1 MSLLEITS
9 ISASWERR
17 TWLDA
22 SIWLLAMALVAK
34 KLLSSSKY
42 RKPGESIGAGDP
54 SLMAARVEQE
64 TSFECRELL
73 KMMGGHTRTSQ
84 VLKQGVYHSAWNPSL
99 ALGAMI

>member
-54 SLMAARVEQE
+54 SLMGSSLSLEGWKDCDRRLLMAARVEQE
-64 TSFECRELL
+64 TSFEC
-73 KMMGGHTRTSQ
+73 
-84 VLKQGVYHSAWNPSL
+84 
-99 ALGAMI
+99 

>member
-1 MSLLEITS
+1 MLSDMSLLEITS

-54 SLMAARVEQE
+54 SLMALVCPWKAGKIA
-64 TSFECRELL
+64 TGGCSWLL
-73 KMMGGHTRTSQ
+73 GLSRRPLSNAEN
-84 VLKQGVYHSAWNPSL
+84 S
-99 ALGAMI
+99 